1 MTCCTHESCRAK
13 QTPDNAV
20 KIINLP
26 AGLDTNVTH
35 RYGENS
41 FKLHGLPTPRPGTV
55 LGLLGANGIGK
66 STALNIL
73 SG

>member
-1 MTCCTHESCRAK
+1 
-13 QTPDNAV
+13 V